1 MNCLCQR
8 FGALENPCSVPM
20 SACFVQI
27 SRYAVLVAMSV
38 TRNRIKRANDIDQV
52 GKANDTTAALLD

>member
-1 MNCLCQR
+1 
-8 FGALENPCSVPM
+8 M